1 MNLSTLRKLVFEKNI
16 LSFLR
21 LSGQT
26 QAIYRCAFATAAGSS
41 GVLSM
46 LSTQP
51 RGAGEIAQRMQLGAD
66 KLSAL
71 EAWLECGVK
80 AGELALRDGR
90 YRLKGKLSRLLAQP
104 RNGVSASLFEEVTRY
119 HYDAILQAPRRMRH
133 NDAYTLDDQ
142 DGALIAKSSQILEPF
157 VEEAVDWAF
166 AARAP
171 RSVLEVGC
179 GAGHYLRY
187 MRQRDPQLAIAA
199 IDYQASV
206 VELARRNL
214 ADWGVARGI
223 ELSHA
228 DVFELDDSRRYD
240 LVTLHNNIY
249 YFSEDR
255 RDALLKKVRSLLNPS
270 GRLLLTTSC
279 RGGSPAI
286 AALHLWWSLSDVAGG
301 LPDRQLLKA
310 RLLSSGF
317 ADVQVKQLLPGESYY
332 GFLAAC

>member
-46 LSTQP
+46 LSAQP
-51 RGAGEIAQRMQLGAD
+51 SGAGEIAQKLQLGTD

-90 YRLKGKLSRLLAQP
+90 YRLKGKLSRLLARP
-104 RNGVSASLFEEVTRY
+104 GNDISASLFEEVTRY
-119 HYDAILQAPRRMRH
+119 HYDAILQAPRRMRANH
-133 NDAYTLDDQ
+133 AYTLDDQ
-142 DGALIAKSSQILEPF
+142 DGELIARSSQILEPF

-166 AARAP
+166 AARSP

-187 MRQRDPQLAIAA
+187 MKQRNAQLQIAA
-199 IDYQASV
+199 IDVQAPV

-214 ADWGVARGI
+214 REWGVGEGI
-223 ELSHA
+223 DLRHA
-228 DVFELDDSRRYD
+228 DVFGLDDGRRFD

-249 YFSEDR
+249 YFAEER
-255 RDALLKKVRSLLNPS
+255 REALLAKARGLLNPG

-286 AALHLWWSLSDVAGG
+286 AALHLWWSLSDVSGG
-301 LPDRQLLKA
+301 LPDKQALKGQLLG
-310 RLLSSGF
+310 SGF
-317 ADVQVKQLLPGESYY
+317 TDVQIRQLLPGESYY
-332 GFLAAC
+332 GFLAST